1 MAEKAENATP
11 TGPAHSAPKT
21 EERTLG
27 HALAERADKLKY
39 IVLAVIVLVIA
50 AIAIVNYMRRA
61 AVEREIAARNDVFRT
76 IIDVSTKPEL
86 DAQAVLTEAARKY
99 SGTPAGASASMF
111 QFAGAFNSND
121 YAAAE
126 QAARDFIRTYP
137 DNELTPRARLALGQ
151 SLLMQNKLTEAAA
164 SFRELAA
171 MNDPA
176 TFPEAKLALAQTLEK
191 DAEAVRDNPEEYRRR
206 LELAE
211 AEYNDIAVRSRIA
224 SPAQRGF
231 WPQVVMLSADFA
243 LVKIKDTLAGHSF
256 GTPTT
261 MRASA
266 PAASQAV
273 TDEERQAVMAITPP
287 APGEAGTQAA
297 EEIGAAAIA
306 EAIQAVEAARAAG
319 TAVAT
324 EAAAETAGGATESTD
339 SSAAGAATGTAGTGT
354 AAPASA
360 PSEAG
365 SDAAVG
371 SGDAAATGDA
381 PASGNVGGG
390 ASVATEANETES
402 AASAPAA
409 SEETATEPAASE
421 PATTEPNATEPAADA
436 AGEQSAAGTSIID
449 QVGEMARSAVDV
461 VSVTALDAGVAV
473 SDAARVAGERIS
485 EVAGTVRE
493 RAATAAAT
501 TWEAAGD
508 AARRAAATAKNVA
521 ESAGEKAGEAGDYI
535 ADAASRAAT
544 FAGKTTDKVVE
555 SVRSGVASLS
565 GSDEPEAAEENEP
578 AAEVEWVSR

>member
-27 HALAERADKLKY
+27 HAMAERADKLKY
-39 IVLAVIVLVIA
+39 IVLAVIVIVLA

-76 IIDVSTKPEL
+76 VIDVSTKPEV
-86 DAQAVLTEAARKY
+86 DAPAVLAEAARKY

-111 QFAGAFNSND
+111 QFAGAFNSDN
-121 YAAAE
+121 YPAAE

-137 DNELTPRARLALGQ
+137 ENELVPRARLALGQ
-151 SLLMQNKLTEAAA
+151 SLVMQDKLTEAAGI
-164 SFRELAA
+164 FRELAA

-191 DAEAVRDNPEEYRRR
+191 EAEAARDDPEEYRRR

-261 MRASA
+261 MRATA

-297 EEIGAAAIA
+297 VDDAAGDADAEPAETVIITEDPEVPAAA
-306 EAIQAVEAARAAG
+306 EAPVS
-319 TAVAT
+319 
-324 EAAAETAGGATESTD
+324 EAAAAAEPAESAEAGDSATEEP
-339 SSAAGAATGTAGTGT
+339 AANAN
-354 AAPASA
+354 AAPAEPAAPA
-360 PSEAG
+360 PSEAAPE
-365 SDAAVG
+365 AAP
-371 SGDAAATGDA
+371 DAAANTDASEA
-381 PASGNVGGG
+381 PASGD
-390 ASVATEANETES
+390 TES
-402 AASAPAA
+402 EAP
-409 SEETATEPAASE
+409 TATEPAAEE
-421 PATTEPNATEPAADA
+421 PATEANGDETVSAAD
-436 AGEQSAAGTSIID
+436 GSVVEQVS
-449 QVGEMARSAVDV
+449 VMARSAVDV
-461 VSVTALDAGVAV
+461 VAATASSAGAAI
-473 SDAARVAGERIS
+473 SDAARVAAEQVS

-493 RAATAAAT
+493 RASSAAAT
-501 TWEAAGD
+501 TWDAAGD
-508 AARRAAATAKNVA
+508 AARRAKGGAKDVA
-521 ESAGEKAGEAGDYI
+521 ESASEKASEAGEYI
-535 ADAASRAAT
+535 ADAAGRAAA
-544 FAGKTTDKVVE
+544 FAGKTTDRVVE
-555 SVRSGVASLS
+555 SVRSGVESLS
-565 GSDEPEAAEENEP
+565 GSDEPVEVEIEEQ
-578 AAEVEWVSR
+578 ATEVEWVSQ

>member
-21 EERTLG
+21 EERTIG

-39 IVLAVIVLVIA
+39 IVLAVIVVVIA

-76 IIDVSTKPEL
+76 VIDVSTKPEL
-86 DAQAVLTEAARKY
+86 DAKAVLADAARKY

-111 QFAGAFNSND
+111 QFAGAFNSDD

-137 DNELTPRARLALGQ
+137 QNELVPRARLALGQ
-151 SLLMQNKLTEAAA
+151 SLVMQDKLTEAAGI
-164 SFRELAA
+164 FRELAA

-191 DAEAVRDNPEEYRRR
+191 EAEAVRDNPEEYRRR

-261 MRASA
+261 MRATA

-287 APGEAGTQAA
+287 TPGEAGTQAA
-297 EEIGAAAIA
+297 AAEAAVAAIA
-306 EAIQAVEAARAAG
+306 EAIQAVEAARAGG
-319 TAVAT
+319 TDEGVTGEPTDGDAAVRDADNAAT
-324 EAAAETAGGATESTD
+324 EAAGSG
-339 SSAAGAATGTAGTGT
+339 
-354 AAPASA
+354 
-360 PSEAG
+360 AG
-365 SDAAVG
+365 SDAVP
-371 SGDAAATGDA
+371 SA
-381 PASGNVGGG
+381 P
-390 ASVATEANETES
+390 TEAAPEANAEPATSENAGEATTE
-402 AASAPAA
+402 
-409 SEETATEPAASE
+409 EPAANVPAATDPATDGPASDEPAANE
-421 PATTEPNATEPAADA
+421 PATGADGDVSSVNASVVDTVSDIAW
-436 AGEQSAAGTSIID
+436 
-449 QVGEMARSAVDV
+449 SAVDV
-461 VSVTALDAGVAV
+461 VSATASSAGTAI
-473 SDAARVAGERIS
+473 SEAARVASERVS

-493 RAATAAAT
+493 RASAAAAT
-501 TWEAAGD
+501 TWDAAGD
-508 AARRAAATAKNVA
+508 AARRAKVVAKDVA
-521 ESAGEKAGEAGDYI
+521 ESAGEKASEAGEYI
-535 ADAASRAAT
+535 SDAAGRAAA
-544 FAGKTTDKVVE
+544 FAGKTTDKVVT
-555 SVRSGVASLS
+555 SVRSGYESLS
-565 GSDEPEAAEENEP
+565 GADEPAPAEDAEP
-578 AAEVEWVSR
+578 VAEVEWVSR

>member
-21 EERTLG
+21 EERTIG

-39 IVLAVIVLVIA
+39 IVLAVIVVVIA

-76 IIDVSTKPEL
+76 VIDVSTKPEI
-86 DAQAVLTEAARKY
+86 DAKAVLADAARKY

-111 QFAGAFNSND
+111 QFAGAFNSDD

-137 DNELTPRARLALGQ
+137 QNELVPRARLALGQ
-151 SLLMQNKLTEAAA
+151 SLVMQDKLTEAAGI
-164 SFRELAA
+164 FRELAA

-261 MRASA
+261 MRATA

-287 APGEAGTQAA
+287 TPGEAGTQAA
-297 EEIGAAAIA
+297 AAEAAVAAIA

-319 TAVAT
+319 GTDEGVAG
-324 EAAAETAGGATESTD
+324 EPAGGVD
-339 SSAAGAATGTAGTGT
+339 AARDT
-354 AAPASA
+354 
-360 PSEAG
+360 
-365 SDAAVG
+365 DAAVSESVDTPTG
-371 SGDAAATGDA
+371 SAAAPSA
-381 PASGNVGGG
+381 PAEAAPEAAVEP
-390 ASVATEANETES
+390 AANETAREASAEES
-402 AASAPAA
+402 ATNEPAA
-409 SEETATEPAASE
+409 NEPATNEPAASDSATNGSPADE
-421 PATTEPNATEPAADA
+421 PVVGADEDVSSVDA
-436 AGEQSAAGTSIID
+436 SIVD
-449 QVGEMARSAVDV
+449 QVSGIAWSAVDV
-461 VSVTALDAGVAV
+461 VSATASSAGTAI
-473 SDAARVAGERIS
+473 SEAARVASERVS

-493 RAATAAAT
+493 RASAAAT
-501 TWEAAGD
+501 TTWDAAGD
-508 AARRAAATAKNVA
+508 AARRAKVVAKDVA
-521 ESAGEKAGEAGDYI
+521 ESAGEKASEAGEYI
-535 ADAASRAAT
+535 ADAAGRAAA
-544 FAGKTTDKVVE
+544 FAGKTKDKVVT
-555 SVRSGVASLS
+555 SVRSGVESLS
-565 GSDEPEAAEENEP
+565 GADEPAPVEDAEP
-578 AAEVEWVSR
+578 ASEVEWVSQ